1 MAKLLADRS
10 SDLALRLIR
19 PFVEARM
26 RRVAA
31 RTDLLGPGVDF
42 RRREPFLLLANHSF
56 AMDVV
61 QVPLPF
67 AVTPHIVASRDLFVS
82 PALRFVL
89 SYVARCIMATKG
101 GGDLRTVA
109 GIRAAVAAGYPVL
122 LFPEGDISFFGQSA
136 PLPKSAAALARSLGL
151 DVITCR
157 VAGGYLSAPRW
168 AKSPRA
174 GRRIELSY
182 ELALRSDEIAGMGL
196 PAIHE
201 ALGAR
206 LAHDEWAYQK
216 RVMTPRPS
224 PAPAEGLEDILYVC
238 PSCHGMLSM
247 RASGARLHC
256 ARCGADGRLDD
267 YGFLDGWP
275 FRTLA
280 EWDAFQ
286 RCYDDELAAASFETA
301 GELWLHDYAKLRRKR
316 LGRAAVRYRAGEL
329 VIEGAAELVAGR
341 GELRELALTGRSDLN
356 FGLGGSDYFL
366 RLDGLALPLLRA
378 LGAA

>member
-1 MAKLLADRS
+1 MAKLFADRS
-10 SDLALRLIR
+10 SDLALRALR
-19 PFVEARM
+19 PFVESWM
-26 RRVAA
+26 RKVALRADRV
-31 RTDLLGPGVDF
+31 GPGVDF
-42 RRREPFLLLANHSF
+42 KRRKPFLLLANHSF

-67 AVTPHIVASRDLFVS
+67 AITPHIVASRDLFVS

-89 SYVARCIMATKG
+89 TFVARCIMATKG

-109 GIRAAVAAGYPVL
+109 GIRAAVASGYPVL

-157 VAGGYLSAPRW
+157 VAGGYLSLPRW
-168 AKSPRA
+168 AKSPRE
-174 GRRIELSY
+174 GRRIELGY
-182 ELALRSDEIAGMGL
+182 ELALRGDEIGGMGL
-196 PAIHE
+196 PEIHE
-201 ALGAR
+201 ALASR
-206 LAHDEWAYQK
+206 LTHDEWAYQK
-216 RVMTPRPS
+216 RAMIARPS
-224 PAPAEGLEDILYVC
+224 RAPAEGLEDILYVC
-238 PSCHGMLSM
+238 PACHGLLSL
-247 RASGARLHC
+247 RASGARLYC
-256 ARCGADGRLDD
+256 SRCGADGRLDD
-267 YGFLDGWP
+267 YGFLEGWP

-286 RCYDDELAAASFETA
+286 RCYDDELRAASFETG
-301 GELWLHDYAKLRRKR
+301 GELWIHDYAKLTRRR
-316 LGRAAVRYRAGEL
+316 LGRAIVRYRAGEL
-329 VIEGAAELVAGR
+329 DIEGEVRLVAGR

-356 FGLGGSDYFL
+356 FGLGGVDYFL

>member
-1 MAKLLADRS
+1 MAKLFADRS

-26 RRVAA
+26 RKAA
-31 RTDLLGPGVDF
+31 TRSDLVGPGVDF
-42 RRREPFLLLANHSF
+42 DRREPFLLLANHSF

-67 AVTPHIVASRDLFVS
+67 KVTPHIVASRDLFVS
-82 PALRFVL
+82 PALRLVL

-122 LFPEGDISFFGQSA
+122 LFPEGDISFFGRSA

-157 VAGGYLSAPRW
+157 VAGGYLSSPRW
-168 AKSPRA
+168 AKSPRE

-182 ELALRSDEIAGMGL
+182 ELALSGEEIGGMGL

-201 ALGAR
+201 ALASR
-206 LAHDEWAYQK
+206 LSHDEWAHQ
-216 RVMTPRPS
+216 RRAMLARPS

-238 PSCHGMLSM
+238 PACHGILSM
-247 RASGARLHC
+247 RASGARLYC
-256 ARCGADGRLDD
+256 SRCGADGRLDD
-267 YGFLDGWP
+267 YGFLEGWP

-286 RCYDDELAAASFETA
+286 RCYDDELRAASFETG
-301 GELWLHDYAKLRRKR
+301 GELWAHDYARLRRRR
-316 LGRAAVRYRAGEL
+316 LGRAAVSYRAGEF
-329 VIEGAAELVAGR
+329 VVEGAAELAAAR

-356 FGLGGSDYFL
+356 FGLGSRDYFL

-378 LGAA
+378 LGAG